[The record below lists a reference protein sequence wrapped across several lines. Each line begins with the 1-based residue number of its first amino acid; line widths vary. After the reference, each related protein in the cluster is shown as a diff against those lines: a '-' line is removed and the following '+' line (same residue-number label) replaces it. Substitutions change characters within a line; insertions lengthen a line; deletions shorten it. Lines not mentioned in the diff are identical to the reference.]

1 MLFDSRTYGDGFA
14 ENSQAS
20 REPRSNPVTRRKPS
34 NDFLTLPRVGPSVL
48 AQGQVS
54 FQTERPLCELAAL
67 QFSTGVLSARDV
79 QSYGSAPQ
87 AMAQAFTAW
96 LRRQHKQWRALNF
109 QFLLYGREAVMEII
123 EYQEHRDDFEPDA
136 PLYLTVEFPDD
147 YVYSI
152 GDHAEE
158 LRMADPRLLPT
169 ALSLIARASGR
180 TLNVR
185 LPHEFLEDF
194 ACWYWD
200 GDATVTDTDV
210 VKELR
215 RSYGRKKTDYE
226 RYLPSVASDQL
237 CPLEMDIYRI
247 RQKERLSRPQPRL
260 SIAALRR
267 LHRTTAGRASRLAEE
282 LAELSRL
289 LCNRDTKPAF
299 DFAFMPECVYAACT
313 LIAHDNDYIGRLLDD
328 RYNFAAQGS
337 GTTFFGFIPFATEPE
352 AIRQQY
358 ARWTRGIRLLSQL
371 DRVLAILIKP

>member
-1 MLFDSRTYGDGFA
+1 MLFDTRTYGDGFA
-14 ENSQAS
+14 ENAPAS
-20 REPRSNPVTRRKPS
+20 RESCRNSIARRKPS
-34 NDFLTLPRVGPSVL
+34 HDFLTLPRVGPSVL
-48 AQGQVS
+48 AKGQVS
-54 FQTERPLCELAAL
+54 FQTERALCELAAL
-67 QFSTGVLSARDV
+67 QFSTGALSARDV

-109 QFLLYGREAVMEII
+109 QFLLYGREAVAEII
-123 EYQEHRDDFEPDA
+123 EYQEHRDNFEPDA
-136 PLYLTVEFPDD
+136 PLYLTVEFPEDF
-147 YVYSI
+147 VYSI

-158 LRMADPRLLPT
+158 LRTADPRLLPT

-200 GDATVTDTDV
+200 GDATVSDTDV

-215 RSYGRKKTDYE
+215 RSYGRKKADYQ

-237 CPLEMDIYRI
+237 CPVDMDIYRI
-247 RQKERLSRPQPRL
+247 RQKERRCRPQPKL

-267 LHRTTAGRASRLAEE
+267 LHRTTAGRASRLAGE

-289 LCNRDTKPAF
+289 LCNGDPKPAF

-352 AIRQQY
+352 AVCEQY
-358 ARWTRGIRLLSQL
+358 ARWAKGIRILSQL

>member
-14 ENSQAS
+14 ENAPAS
-20 REPRSNPVTRRKPS
+20 RESCRNSIARRKPS
-34 NDFLTLPRVGPSVL
+34 ADFLTLPKVGSSVPSM
-48 AQGQVS
+48 GQVS
-54 FQTERPLCELAAL
+54 FQTERALCDLVAM
-67 QFSTGVLSARDV
+67 QFSAGVLEARDV

-87 AMAQAFTAW
+87 AMAQAFTGW
-96 LRRQHKQWRALNF
+96 LRRQQRQWRALNF
-109 QFLLYGREAVMEII
+109 QFLLYGSEAVAEIV

-152 GDHAEE
+152 GAHAEE

-169 ALSLIARASGR
+169 ALRLIAKASGR

-215 RSYGRKKTDYE
+215 RSYGRKKTDYQ

-237 CPLEMDIYRI
+237 CPVDMDIYSI
-247 RQKERLSRPQPRL
+247 RQKERRFRPQPKL

-267 LHRTTAGRASRLAEE
+267 LHRTTAGRASRLAQE

-289 LCNRDTKPAF
+289 LCDRDTKPAF

-313 LIAHDNDYIGRLLDD
+313 LIAHDNDYIGQLLDD

-337 GTTFFGFIPFATEPE
+337 GTTYFGFIPFATEPE
-352 AIRQQY
+352 GIRKQY
-358 ARWTRGIRLLSQL
+358 ARWTKGIRLLSQL
-371 DRVLAILIKP
+371 DRVLALLIKP